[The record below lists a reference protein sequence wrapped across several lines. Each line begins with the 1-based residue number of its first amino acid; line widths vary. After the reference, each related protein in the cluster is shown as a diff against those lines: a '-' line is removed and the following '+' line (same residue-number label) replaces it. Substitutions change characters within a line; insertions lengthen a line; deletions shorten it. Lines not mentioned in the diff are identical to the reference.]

1 MINIGRI
8 CLKTAGR
15 DAGKKCVILDLE
27 KNLVLID
34 GDVRRRKI
42 NVKHIEPTKQV
53 IDIEQNAS
61 HEKVVEEFK
70 KLGIELRE
78 TKPKKA
84 KDRLKPIRAEQRKKM
99 QPKFEEKPKKEEKK
113 VEKTTTNEPQETKL
127 EKELSKEEK

>member
-70 KLGIELRE
+70 KLGIE
-78 TKPKKA
+78 
-84 KDRLKPIRAEQRKKM
+84 
-99 QPKFEEKPKKEEKK
+99 
-113 VEKTTTNEPQETKL
+113 
-127 EKELSKEEK
+127 